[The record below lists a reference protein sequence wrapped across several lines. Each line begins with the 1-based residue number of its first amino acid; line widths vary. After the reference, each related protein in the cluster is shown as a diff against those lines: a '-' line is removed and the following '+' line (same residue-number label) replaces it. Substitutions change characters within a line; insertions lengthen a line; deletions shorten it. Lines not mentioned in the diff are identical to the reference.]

1 MTPRMWLR
9 TFLAVKRGVDVSYDK
24 DLERVLV
31 ETRNDLARIKSLPQA
46 SVSLSLNSV
55 YPVLLTELQGVIDK
69 LDVTID
75 VLKNRKLNPFNIE
88 DKP

>member
-9 TFLAVKRGVDVSYDK
+9 TILAVKRGIDVAYDK

-31 ETRNDLARIKSLPQA
+31 ETRTSLAKIKDLPIGPLP
-46 SVSLSLNSV
+46 SRG
-55 YPVLLTELQGVIDK
+55 LLDVIDK
-69 LDVTID
+69 LDETID
-75 VLKNRKLNPFNIE
+75 TLKNRKLNPFNME